1 MKKTIILTLLTTLL
15 FSCNSKLE
23 KRQSTSTLADSVQV
37 ATHYVS
43 YDTIRLTNEAM
54 CVVMHERFGDK
65 ITKGEIVKYIDNE
78 GNEISP
84 NDPRCKTN
92 HKQDGYS
99 FVIKDGDTIFYNADI
114 LPKFPG
120 GNDELEAFLKRNVVY
135 PSEMNNAHPT
145 GRVGIQCQI
154 RKDGTIG
161 IVKVCRSID
170 PKLDV
175 EAIKIVKALPRF
187 TPATIQGNNVS
198 CWFILMV
205 PFE

>member
-1 MKKTIILTLLTTLL
+1 MKKINILAVYTILL
-15 FSCNSKLE
+15 FSCNPNLNKE
-23 KRQSTSTLADSVQV
+23 QSTSTLADSVQV
-37 ATHYVS
+37 ATRYVS
-43 YDTIRLTNEAM
+43 YDTIRLTDEAM
-54 CVVMHERFGDK
+54 YVVMYEHSGDRT
-65 ITKGEIVKYIDNE
+65 TKGEIVKYIDNE

-84 NDPRCKTN
+84 NDAKCKTN

-99 FVIKDGDTIFYNADI
+99 FVIKEGDTIFYDADI
-114 LPKFPG
+114 LPIFPG

-135 PSEMNNAHPT
+135 PSERNNAHPT

-154 RKDGTIG
+154 KKDGTIG

-170 PKLDV
+170 PKLDA

-187 TPATIQGNNVS
+187 TPAIIQSKNVS
-198 CWFILMV
+198 CWFTLMV